1 MSREV
6 RVEKHKWD
14 GRVSAVDERAL
25 PVEAEAAR
33 LAWYVTAGSERSHP
47 AAGTTEVVAYD
58 ELWLTVTDEWW
69 VLCVEAD
76 R

>member
-25 PVEAEAAR
+25 PVDAEATR
-33 LAWYVTAGSERSHP
+33 LAW
-47 AAGTTEVVAYD
+47 
-58 ELWLTVTDEWW
+58 
-69 VLCVEAD
+69 
-76 R
+76 